1 MSKRITIQVPTKK
14 GTFIDLEGR
23 VVIAALGG
31 NPIRLLLDDADNVTD
46 MESGFHLGEVTWY
59 RGPDPNSHKHLTD
72 KEVVQ
77 SFMDDVVEKNGL
89 PKVMEKLEWAR
100 KETKR
105 LMGKQ
110 NG

>member
-23 VVIAALGG
+23 VVISTLGG
-31 NPIRLLLDDADNVTD
+31 RPIRLLLDDHDNVTD
-46 MESGFHLGEVTWY
+46 IESGFYLGDVAWY

-72 KEVVQ
+72 KAVVQ
-77 SFMDDVVEKNGL
+77 RFMDDVVEKNGL
-89 PKVMEKLEWAR
+89 PKALEQLDWAR

-105 LMGKQ
+105 LMEKQ